1 MVSNEVKITVEEKKC
16 IIATVTFGSEL
27 SPEVNFLRSFRDNL
41 ILKTHS
47 GRQFYIAFDAF
58 YYSWSTPVANLIV
71 SNQVLKT
78 LVKLLIYPL
87 LGILKLTA
95 MVTTGLFQFNSEAAA
110 ILAGFIASSLIGV
123 VYILPILLVLS
134 LIARRVGRKLN
145 PSTRWIKTSWIV
157 VLISIVFIVLGLMIG
172 SDPLLT
178 VSTSVYVLANIASAT
193 ISTFSLLA
201 RRL

>member
-1 MVSNEVKITVEEKKC
+1 
-16 IIATVTFGSEL
+16 
-27 SPEVNFLRSFRDNL
+27 
-41 ILKTHS
+41 
-47 GRQFYIAFDAF
+47 
-58 YYSWSTPVANLIV
+58 
-71 SNQVLKT
+71 
-78 LVKLLIYPL
+78 
-87 LGILKLTA
+87 

-110 ILAGFIASSLIGV
+110 ILAGFILSSLIGV
-123 VYILPILLVLS
+123 VYILLILLVLS
-134 LIARRVGRKLN
+134 LIARRVGRKPN

-193 ISTFSLLA
+193 MSTFSLLA

>member
-1 MVSNEVKITVEEKKC
+1 VGSNEVKITVEEKKC

-41 ILKTHS
+41 IPKTHS
-47 GRQFYIAFDAF
+47 GRQFYIADEF
-58 YYSWSTPVANLIV
+58 YYSWSTPVANLIA

-110 ILAGFIASSLIGV
+110 ILAGFTASSLIGV

-134 LIARRVGRKLN
+134 LIARRVGRKPN

-178 VSTSVYVLANIASAT
+178 VSTSVYVLASIASAT
-193 ISTFSLLA
+193 MSTFSLLA